1 MTTQETK
8 KLSIEET
15 MKQIELEAEAKL
27 IEGYK
32 TGKIQ
37 LPTLSEDGK
46 TLVPIKNAENQ
57 IDILKN
63 IMAEGA
69 KKFEAAAGRPMS
81 YLEMRQMYG

>member
-1 MTTQETK
+1 MTQEAK

-15 MKQIELEAEAKL
+15 MKKIELETEEKVV
-27 IEGYK
+27 EGYK
-32 TGKIQ
+32 TGVIQ
-37 LPTLSEDGK
+37 LPNLSTNGTTLNS
-46 TLVPIKNAENQ
+46 IKNADHQ

-81 YLEMRQMYG
+81 YSEMRQMYG